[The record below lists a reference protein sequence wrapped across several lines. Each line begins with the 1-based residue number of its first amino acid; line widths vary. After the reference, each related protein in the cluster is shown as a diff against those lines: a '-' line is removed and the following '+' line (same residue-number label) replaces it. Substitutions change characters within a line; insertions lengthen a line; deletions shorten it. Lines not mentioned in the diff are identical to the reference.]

1 MTAAT
6 CRSLWVST
14 PPMTT
19 RLVGGMLAMSA
30 SLRCG
35 GQVDASLAEGG
46 GQDSDGTLAR
56 LSSGHTVD
64 EAGASPGAP
73 RPPTDPRKDNA
84 SRLSV
89 GVWVR
94 KPGSVPAP
102 ASCASIAVW
111 VRKPR
116 STGLHILT
124 VGVDGEL
131 AVADALFGD
140 GVGQQPLGQA
150 GGLTGGDHP
159 ARHVARVD
167 VEDQSGSSGALLR

>member
-1 MTAAT
+1 MQSTAPAVSMTAAT

-94 KPGSVPAP
+94 KPGSLPAP
-102 ASCASIAVW
+102 ASWRVHRCA
-111 VRKPR
+111 
-116 STGLHILT
+116 
-124 VGVDGEL
+124 
-131 AVADALFGD
+131 
-140 GVGQQPLGQA
+140 GQEAQKHRPPHTHCRRGHGRL
-150 GGLTGGDHP
+150 
-159 ARHVARVD
+159 
-167 VEDQSGSSGALLR
+167 